1 MNEARERYVVREIF
15 QSQLQEVQARLV
27 EIAEDSARVMEKA
40 SRAFNTSDVVMADEA
55 IAISE
60 QAGEK
65 ALALDELV
73 IRILAKQSPVA
84 RDLLIL
90 ASALRI
96 SASLERMG
104 ALAGHIAAIARYR
117 FPGSAVPENLAATFA
132 EMGNLDVSLAKQL
145 VQLLKTTDADF
156 AREIQAQDARVDE
169 LHRHVFDVV
178 LGDDWKENAMFTV
191 DVTLAS
197 RYHERFADH
206 VVDISSKV
214 SYLTTGDWVDA
225 E

>member
-1 MNEARERYVVREIF
+1 MNEARKSYVVREIF

-27 EIAEDSARVMEKA
+27 EIAEDSARVIEKA
-40 SRAFNTSDVVMADEA
+40 TKAFTTSDVVLADEA

-84 RDLLIL
+84 RDLRIL
-90 ASALRI
+90 VSALRI

-156 AREIQAQDARVDE
+156 AREIQARDARVDE